1 VESGRPSSS
10 HFLRPPSIS
19 AARDPE
25 TGRLISEDKFHQG
38 RLYGPQHALALLE
51 ALLALEDWPAI
62 AGFLPKAR
70 ANVPGNALLAPACD
84 RAEGLLQAGA
94 GRRREA
100 ARALRRALD
109 GFGRRAVRS
118 RLLALA

>member
-19 AARDPE
+19 AAGDPE

-51 ALLALEDWPAI
+51 ALLALEDWPAYEQLG
-62 AGFLPKAR
+62 A
-70 ANVPGNALLAPACD
+70 VPGH
-84 RAEGLLQAGA
+84 
-94 GRRREA
+94 
-100 ARALRRALD
+100 
-109 GFGRRAVRS
+109 RAVQS